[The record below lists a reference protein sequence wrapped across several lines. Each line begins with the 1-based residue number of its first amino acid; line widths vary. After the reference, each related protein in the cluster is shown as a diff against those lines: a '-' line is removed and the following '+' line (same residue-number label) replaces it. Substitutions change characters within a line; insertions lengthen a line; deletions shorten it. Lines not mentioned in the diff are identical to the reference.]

1 MNPTNWEWPSRSVEV
16 LVAVCH
22 ASSFKAGCNSTLR
35 HQYYYYRF
43 EATIRSPLQGW
54 YQKWYYWS
62 SGGNMHFPCSCPAC
76 GIHAKTFTSGHWHL
90 PYIQKWWSNRINLS
104 NRLVRL
110 KIQCAISLKKVSLFL
125 SGQYYHNSWRSSSPC
140 CCCWYMLCARI
151 LRVVQGLLSHVGS
164 QGNVKFYACVGL
176 LLLQLP
182 NLTVLPIF
190 EIKNNTLQSP
200 GCPPTSF
207 RN

>member
-1 MNPTNWEWPSRSVEV
+1 MCYYCIGENILPLKV
-16 LVAVCH
+16 LKLLNCVNLGTDSCI
-22 ASSFKAGCNSTLR
+22 
-35 HQYYYYRF
+35 HQY
-43 EATIRSPLQGW
+43 
-54 YQKWYYWS
+54 
-62 SGGNMHFPCSCPAC
+62 
-76 GIHAKTFTSGHWHL
+76 
-90 PYIQKWWSNRINLS
+90 
-104 NRLVRL
+104 
-110 KIQCAISLKKVSLFL
+110 
-125 SGQYYHNSWRSSSPC
+125 GQYYHHG
-140 CCCWYMLCARI
+140 
-151 LRVVQGLLSHVGS
+151 VQGLLSHVGS